1 MERRSPSSNSFEQ
14 RLSDMIKI
22 ADDLPAA
29 LIIHRADTLEIVY
42 MNKPGLDTLGTTLEE
57 LQRLGPAQYYVKY
70 FNSEDSDEYVPK
82 LMHIIKANTNEQI
95 SYFQQVKI
103 PLNEEW
109 QLYVSN
115 TKVFASNEA
124 GEVTHVITVAGM
136 LDPMHHITTKV
147 SRLMDEIT
155 FLRKHNLLFAKLTK
169 RETEVLKCMAMAL
182 NSGEISEKLFISVA
196 TADTHRRNVRNKL
209 GLKNNYDAVKF
220 AQAYNL
226 V

>member
-1 MERRSPSSNSFEQ
+1 MERSHSSNSFEQ
-14 RLSDMIKI
+14 RLNDIKKI

-29 LIIHRADTLEIVY
+29 LIIHQADTLEIVY
-42 MNKPGLDTLGTTLEE
+42 MNSTGLDTLGTTLEK
-57 LQRLGPAQYYVKY
+57 LQQLGPEQYYVKY
-70 FNSEDSDEYVPK
+70 FNTEDSDEYVPK
-82 LMHIIKANTNEQI
+82 LMHIIKTNTSEQI

-115 TKVFASNEA
+115 TKVFASNDA

-136 LDPMHHITTKV
+136 LDPVHHITKKV
-147 SRLMDEIT
+147 SRLMDEIS
-155 FLRKHNLLFAKLTK
+155 FLRKHNMLFARLTK
-169 RETEVLKCMAMAL
+169 REVEVLKCMAMAM
-182 NSGEISEKLFISVA
+182 NSGEISEKLFISTA

-209 GLKNNYDAVKF
+209 GLKNNYDAVRF